1 MENISL
7 QELLHYIV
15 SHLVEFPD
23 QIQISVTE
31 TDDTVTLEL
40 KVAQSDMGKVI
51 GRQGKI
57 AKEIRTVLKSAGQ
70 HQSKRVDVSILV

>member
-1 MENISL
+1 MEDNSL
-7 QELLHYIV
+7 QELLRYIV

-23 QIQISVTE
+23 QIQIHEKES
-31 TDDTVTLEL
+31 DDTITLEL

-57 AKEIRTVLKSAGQ
+57 AKEIRTVVKSAGQ
-70 HQSKRVDVSILV
+70 HQSKRVEVSILD